1 MQSYIS
7 RNSRKSISTDLPGI
21 EQVVGANHGL
31 QVGNF
36 TVEKFEGGNIL
47 PSFDD
52 LNSISARGNESMANG
67 QDDDDIGSSHV
78 WGVRPSDAFNEDDFD
93 YAILLRADNE
103 YRQVVESQIKPRNV
117 PFESITTKDI
127 ATDQNAPSG
136 VPSPLQRK
144 ANHADQQYD
153 EDGANDTDD
162 ATAPLSPSK
171 EIDVEGGQ
179 VTPTIRR
186 RATKGAASQ
195 LASVTELAPRDP
207 FVEDLRLALERGVE
221 VRQHFPNKLAE
232 LTILTSPDHLWTMV
246 SMPSTIAASIKD
258 RGAQR
263 WHFGRYFR
271 TKRAEISSLLRVQ
284 PAGEVN
290 NGFFGTPSLRLSGD
304 IHNPARTFSLIFG
317 ESTRSISW
325 FGLATMES
333 AIDIECFSDE
343 QYELLFHGF
352 TNLLRQYSEQGS
364 INYIPTRSIYDTE
377 SKRQICQTQQSTA
390 TSENK
395 RNWIPWNNGTA
406 VRSAVATTKAQSKTN
421 EMPET
426 EQFLGWRTAGT
437 QIYARLQSA
446 GIRVK
451 KVWYHDRRRLILK
464 LKLPNDK
471 LEELA
476 ETHRYHVRQKDGTW
490 ARFRRSKKQEMIDTT
505 AANQPWGQSTIFRS
519 SERQQM
525 IDWVI
530 RARIQDGGAGLGDST
545 QLGRQISDRVPLHMT
560 LRLRELSSAWIT
572 YWRVPEHETGHWT
585 WAGALASLDRL
596 RRGALTQPLDVVAGY
611 FGETVA
617 LYFAGLECYARWLMM
632 PSVMGIFVFA
642 VQVYTGRIDHP
653 VCCFYGVFISG
664 WAAMLLV
671 RWRRRASELTYR
683 WGVLDF
689 EAEETTRPQ
698 FRGNRKRD
706 PYTGEWVT
714 KINWVARV
722 FAYVISVF
730 IVSVAV
736 LAMLFLVG
744 GLYAARDH
752 AIESMDGNADTLA
765 EDPEGSGHA
774 RKDRYWW
781 FTMMFY
787 PALYGL
793 LVPIFFLCFKA
804 IALRLTDYENHV
816 TNSQYRNNLIWKVFS
831 FKFVVVF
838 SSLFYYAFSATP
850 GDAAS
855 EKEAENIAEEA
866 FLRVGATLFCF
877 VTVSQ
882 WWQKF
887 ILQVG
892 FPLLRHKWNR
902 YWMQNALKKETARL
916 RHMARDVRDQH
927 IRKLQKRYLEQAGS
941 RVWEEAALKK
951 YGTYDDYTIL
961 LVQFGYVAC
970 FSMVFPLAP
979 LLSLG
984 NTLAQIRM
992 DAFKLCYTRQRPIAE
1007 KSGSIGIWENVLQ
1020 LMIVV
1025 AVITNCA
1032 MIGLTSVQLRRT
1044 LPMLSATGRVLLVVV
1059 AEHILLFVG
1068 YMVQSLFPR
1077 IPPSVQRALARDRVS
1092 QQNSRRKS
1100 GENCGEEKEEAMNS
1114 DDDAMAPEAKLESD
1128 KEGQNTTIS
1137 DTPNQRSTIQLNE
1150 YDDIMREVS
1159 CEEEDADIDPA
1170 ALGLDSPPRGNSRR
1184 SSWLTSPFT
1193 ELRRRLTIE

>member
-1 MQSYIS
+1 
-7 RNSRKSISTDLPGI
+7 
-21 EQVVGANHGL
+21 
-31 QVGNF
+31 
-36 TVEKFEGGNIL
+36 
-47 PSFDD
+47 
-52 LNSISARGNESMANG
+52 
-67 QDDDDIGSSHV
+67 
-78 WGVRPSDAFNEDDFD
+78 
-93 YAILLRADNE
+93 
-103 YRQVVESQIKPRNV
+103 
-117 PFESITTKDI
+117 
-127 ATDQNAPSG
+127 
-136 VPSPLQRK
+136 
-144 ANHADQQYD
+144 
-153 EDGANDTDD
+153 
-162 ATAPLSPSK
+162 LS
-171 EIDVEGGQ
+171 V
-179 VTPTIRR
+179 
-186 RATKGAASQ
+186 
-195 LASVTELAPRDP
+195 ELAPRDP
-207 FVEDLRLALERGVE
+207 AIEKLRLALEKGTE
-221 VRQHFPNKLAE
+221 VRQHFPRKLAE
-232 LTILTSPDHLWTMV
+232 LTMLSSPDYLWTMV
-246 SMPSTIAASIKD
+246 CMPSTVAASVRD

-263 WHFGRYFR
+263 WDFGLYFR
-271 TKRAEISSLLRVQ
+271 TKRAEISNLVRVQ
-284 PAGEVN
+284 AAGEVN

-317 ESTRSISW
+317 ESSRSRNWMS
-325 FGLATMES
+325 LSNSES

-343 QYELLFHGF
+343 QYELLFDGF

-364 INYIPTRSIYDTE
+364 MSYTPAPSIYGA
-377 SKRQICQTQQSTA
+377 R
-390 TSENK
+390 
-395 RNWIPWNNGTA
+395 G
-406 VRSAVATTKAQSKTN
+406 TKASQATDLRRNNSAGFRTLFAGNNRRSVGGLRAATNKSKSQAK
-421 EMPET
+421 EMPES
-426 EQFLGWRTAGT
+426 EQFLGWKTAGT
-437 QIYARLQSA
+437 QIYARLQQA
-446 GIRVK
+446 GLRVK
-451 KVWYHDRRRLILK
+451 KVWYHDRKRLILK

-490 ARFRRSKKQEMIDTT
+490 VRFRRKIRDQMLDT
-505 AANQPWGQSTIFRS
+505 NQPWGQHTIFRS

-530 RARIQDGGAGLGDST
+530 RSRIQDGGAGLGDST
-545 QLGRQISDRVPLHMT
+545 QLGRQIVDRVPLHMT
-560 LRLRELSSAWIT
+560 LRLSELRAAWIT
-572 YWRVPEHETGHWT
+572 YWRIPEQDTGHWT
-585 WAGALASLDRL
+585 WAGTLASLERL
-596 RRGALTQPLDVVAGY
+596 RCGALTQPLDVVAGY

-632 PSVMGIFVFA
+632 PSVLGIFVFA
-642 VQVYTGRIDHP
+642 VQVYTRRIDHP
-653 VCCFYGVFISG
+653 VCCFYGAFISG
-664 WAAMLLV
+664 WSAMLLV

-689 EAEETTRPQ
+689 EAEESTRPQ

-714 KINWVARV
+714 NINWAAR
-722 FAYVISVF
+722 FCAYAISVF
-730 IVSVAV
+730 IVSFAV

-752 AIESMDGNADTLA
+752 AISSMDGDADNLA
-765 EDPEGSGHA
+765 EDADTGGHHK
-774 RKDRYWW
+774 KDRYWW

-804 IALRLTDYENHV
+804 IALSLNDFENHV

-850 GDAAS
+850 ADASNDKQA
-855 EKEAENIAEEA
+855 EKLAEEA

-902 YWMQNALKKETARL
+902 YWMQNALKKETARI
-916 RHMARDVRDQH
+916 RHMARTVRDQH
-927 IRKLQKRYLEQAGS
+927 IRKLQKKYLEQAGS

-951 YGTYDDYTIL
+951 YATYDDYTIL

-984 NTLAQIRM
+984 NTLVQIRM
-992 DAFKLCYTRQRPIAE
+992 DAFKLCQTRQRPIAE

-1032 MIGLTSVQLRRT
+1032 MIGLTSVQLRKT
-1044 LPMLSATGRVLLVVV
+1044 LPMLTPSGRVLVVV
-1059 AEHILLFVG
+1059 IAEHFLLFVG

-1092 QQNSRRKS
+1092 QQNSRRRHS
-1100 GENCGEEKEEAMNS
+1100 GEKTEKEGTGEQAANS
-1114 DDDAMAPEAKLESD
+1114 DDELLPSGETIDEDEEFDNADDDDDEDEESVVGALGRRTSNVHALGRRTSNVNFGARRTSNVNSGARRTSNVNYGRSYDATDEIYGSD
-1128 KEGQNTTIS
+1128 E
-1137 DTPNQRSTIQLNE
+1137 
-1150 YDDIMREVS
+1150 DD
-1159 CEEEDADIDPA
+1159 DDIDPSV
-1170 ALGLDSPPRGNSRR
+1170 LGLDSPPRPARR
-1184 SSWLTSPFT
+1184 SSWLLSPMAQ
-1193 ELRRRLTIE
+1193 LRRRLTSD